1 MPAADDPVL
10 RDFLDPATSLAQL
23 AQRHSL
29 SLEALTDWLRSPETQ
44 AALARS
50 ARLARARMQAI
61 TLAHAPDAMAALA
74 RRAADD
80 DDPAEQRRA
89 ATAFLRAAACIPL
102 PDDDHDPDSPDNTE
116 LLLRLLNAELPDD
129 GRPFPSLSNFDPEP
143 SPKPTPKP
151 SASPPPPSELPQRNR
166 ALTPPQAPPRV
177 TPPVR
182 AAPAPPASPQPA
194 AFIPTPRTA
203 FIPPHRTAT
212 VPPPRAITED
222 LNPPRTIA
230 RSYLPRRV
238 ASTPGYT
245 PASTII
251 SRAGAF
257 TQRHPP

>member
-1 MPAADDPVL
+1 MPAHDDPVL

-23 AQRHSL
+23 AQRHAL

-44 AALARS
+44 DALACS

-102 PDDDHDPDSPDNTE
+102 PDGDHDPDSPDNTE
-116 LLLRLLNAELPDD
+116 LLLRLLDAELPDD
-129 GRPFPSLSNFDPEP
+129 GRPIASLSDYAPDPTNAP
-143 SPKPTPKP
+143 VPPPTP
-151 SASPPPPSELPQRNR
+151 
-166 ALTPPQAPPRV
+166 
-177 TPPVR
+177 PPVR
-182 AAPAPPASPQPA
+182 AAPATPAPPPA
-194 AFIPTPRTA
+194 AFIPPR
-203 FIPPHRTAT
+203 RAT
-212 VPPPRAITED
+212 TENLD
-222 LNPPRTIA
+222 PPRTIA
-230 RSYLPRRV
+230 RSYLPRRI

-251 SRAGAF
+251 SRAGAL
-257 TQRHPP
+257 TPRHPP